1 MQFLKSFVKLIKM
14 KKLTITLL
22 FIIFAVS
29 SCTNVQTTS
38 YFSSSKVKLSDFS
51 ALEIREFE
59 SAAENFPEDALTII
73 PNLIAEKLNQKKL
86 SFKKVS
92 FGEIDSVSPDETLV
106 LLGEVTKYVGGG
118 DVNYSS
124 GNVKFGEVDI
134 NIDIVIL
141 QKSNGRD
148 IASGEVS
155 SVNTASFLGGSDKM
169 YNQIAD
175 EVVKY
180 ILKNY

>member
-1 MQFLKSFVKLIKM
+1 M
-14 KKLTITLL
+14 KKLTITLIFL
-22 FIIFAVS
+22 IFAFN
-29 SCTNVQTTS
+29 SCANIQTTS
-38 YFSSSKVKLSDFS
+38 YFSSSKVKLSDYT
-51 ALEIREFE
+51 ALEIHEFE
-59 SAAENFPEDALTII
+59 SAAENFPEEALTII
-73 PNLIAEKLNQKKL
+73 PNLIAEKLREKKL
-86 SFKKVS
+86 KFDKVS
-92 FGEIDSVSPDETLV
+92 FGEIEGIDQEKTLV
-106 LLGEVTKYVGGG
+106 LLGEITKYIGGG

-155 SVNTASFLGGSDKM
+155 SLNTASFLGGADKM